1 MVPLGARELSILIF
15 LCVLLALVGSTSTAF
30 LQAQNVQDILVN
42 SSYTAVAAVGMTM
55 VIVAGGIDI
64 SIGSILAVCCVAA
77 GHAAKA
83 GFSVPAVAVLSV
95 LIGGLLGAVNGTLVA
110 FARIPAIIVTL
121 GTMSILRGGITWATG
136 GYWIRDLPPSFS
148 TLGTGL
154 VLGIPVPVI
163 IAGLA
168 VVAGVLFMSQTPA
181 GRRIYA
187 VGGSPRAAELAGIN
201 VPTVTFSVFTAC
213 GALVGLAAILYVT
226 RFSVIQSN
234 AGVGFELLVIT
245 AVVVG
250 GTNIMGGRGTVLGSI
265 LGVLLLSVIGSA
277 LTYKHV
283 SAYWESALQGLLV
296 LLAVLTDAFRARGG
310 GRGPKP
316 ARRRE
321 A

>member
-1 MVPLGARELSILIF
+1 LVF
-15 LCVLLALVGSTSTAF
+15 LCALLVVVGVTSPAF
-30 LQAQNVQDILVN
+30 LQAQNVQDVLVN
-42 SSYTAVAAVGMTM
+42 SSYTAVAAIGMTM
-55 VIVAGGIDI
+55 VIIAGGIDI
-64 SIGSILAVCCVAA
+64 SIGSILAVCCISA

-83 GFSVPAVAVLSV
+83 GLPVPAVAFLSV
-95 LIGGLLGAVNGTLVA
+95 LIGGLLGAVNGSLVA

-136 GYWIRDLPPSFS
+136 GYWIRDLPPTFS
-148 TLGTGL
+148 TLGTG
-154 VLGIPVPVI
+154 VILGVPIPVI

-168 VVAGVLFMSQTPA
+168 VLAGVLFMSFTPA

-187 VGGSPRAAELAGIN
+187 VGGSARAAELAGIN
-201 VPTVTFSVFTAC
+201 VPMVTFGVFTAC

-250 GTNIMGGRGTVLGSI
+250 GTNIMGGRGTVLGSVV
-265 LGVLLLSVIGSA
+265 GVLLLSVIGSA

-296 LLAVLTDAFRARGG
+296 LMAVLTDTVRTRGRALVRRPLRRG
-310 GRGPKP
+310 
-316 ARRRE
+316 A

>member
-1 MVPLGARELSILIF
+1 MSLGARELSILVF
-15 LCVLLALVGSTSTAF
+15 LCVLLLLVGIGSPAF
-30 LQAQNVQDILVN
+30 LEAQNVQDILVN
-42 SSYTAVAAVGMTM
+42 SSYIAVAAVGMTM

-64 SIGSILAVCCVAA
+64 SIGSILAVCGITS

-83 GFSVPAVAVLSV
+83 GLSVPAVTLLSV
-95 LIGGLLGAVNGTLVA
+95 LVGGLLGAVNGSLVA
-110 FARIPAIIVTL
+110 FAGIPAIIVTL

-136 GYWIRDLPPSFS
+136 GYWIRDLPPYFS
-148 TLGTGL
+148 TLGTGT
-154 VLGIPVPVI
+154 VLGIPIPVL

-168 VVAGVLFMSQTPA
+168 VLAGILFMSLTPA

-201 VPTVTFSVFTAC
+201 VPMVTFGVFTAC

-250 GTNIMGGRGTVLGSI
+250 GTNIMGGRGSVLGSV
-265 LGVLLLSVIGSA
+265 LGVLLLSTISSA
-277 LTYKHV
+277 LTYSHV

-296 LLAVLTDAFRARGG
+296 LLAVLVDAVRTGRRATASKPLRRG
-310 GRGPKP
+310 
-316 ARRRE
+316 A